1 MAKAKSKP
9 IKQPDYMFSK
19 INKHFFDRESVDQAV
34 LILASEITAESAS
47 NIVGEIL
54 TLNFAD
60 PEDRPEVINLL
71 ITTPGGDLDAA
82 IALIDAIRGSRI
94 PVRTIATGRCNSA
107 GLCILMSGHQ
117 RVATQYTALMS
128 HQYSTGMEG
137 NYNDLKTAAREF
149 DNYYAKMVDIYAKFT
164 GTAKSRIEQEL
175 LNHSD
180 VWLTPQSAVEYGIID
195 LISTM
200 D

>member
-1 MAKAKSKP
+1 MAKKKAV
-9 IKQPDYMFSK
+9 IQEPDNMFSK
-19 INKHFFDRESVDQAV
+19 MNKFFFDRENVDQAV
-34 LILASEITAESAS
+34 LILSSEITPDSCS
-47 NIVGEIL
+47 NIVGEIIS
-54 TLNFAD
+54 LNFND

-82 IALIDAIRGSRI
+82 IALIDAMRGSRI
-94 PVRTIATGRCNSA
+94 PIRTIATGRCNSA
-107 GLCILMSGHQ
+107 GLCILMAGHQ

-137 NYNDLKTAAREF
+137 TYNDLKTAAREF
-149 DNYYAKMVDIYAKFT
+149 DNYYAKMVDIYAKYT
-164 GTAKSRIEQEL
+164 GLSKKRIEEEL

-180 VWLTPQSAVEYGIID
+180 VWLTPQTSVEYGIVD
-195 LISTM
+195 SVMSL